1 MLLMY
6 EILREAGVR
15 MPRAVGKAMS
25 VVGALVLGQAAVEA
39 GVNAN
44 ICSSTISSF
53 YTNYCIVS
61 TMNKRFYYRVIAYL
75 LYI

>member
-1 MLLMY
+1 MY

-15 MPRAVGKAMS
+15 MPRAVGQAMS

-53 YTNYCIVS
+53 YTNYIS
-61 TMNKRFYYRVIAYL
+61 THIEYNEI
-75 LYI
+75 I